1 MSHHLL
7 STAVLTFAVLSA
19 AATLTAAE
27 HTKDSLD
34 DVEKNIND
42 GKAVLIDVREQSEW
56 DEGHLDVATLVPLS
70 DLKKG
75 RKPTSIPAD
84 RIVYAHCASGKR
96 CLDAADRL
104 IKLGYDVRPLKAGYR
119 DLLEAGFKKAE

>member
-1 MSHHLL
+1 MSCRQL
-7 STAVLTFAVLSA
+7 STALLTLVLLSA

-34 DVEKNIND
+34 DVEKKIND

-56 DEGHLDVATLVPLS
+56 DEGHLEMATLVPLS
-70 DLKKG
+70 DLRKG
-75 RKPTSIPAD
+75 RKPTSLPTD

-104 IKLGYDVRPLKAGYR
+104 IKLGYDVRPLKDGYR
-119 DLLEAGFKKAE
+119 ELLKAGFKKAE